1 MDAESFNRWLL
12 DPRRPTLVMGILN
25 LTPDSFSDGGQ
36 FNQLDAAVARAESMA
51 ADGADWI
58 DIGGESTRPGA
69 KRLSAEEQLGR
80 LLPVLKA
87 VVGRCNTICSIDTTL
102 ARVAEAALDEGVQIV
117 NDISAGRDDPAM
129 FPLLAKRGA
138 PAVLMHMQGQPA
150 TMQLA
155 PRYREVISQVRDFL
169 TERIAAAVQSGI
181 DSARLL
187 IDPGIGFGKTTEHN
201 LEILR
206 RLEEFKSIGRPLVLG
221 TSRKKF
227 VAELTGEQDQ
237 RRIFGTAATT
247 AWGIANGA
255 DVVRVHDVAAMSQV
269 VRMVGAIQNKE
280 PPPGVGCMTD
290 SAAQQISPSPGTPG
304 EGAG

>member
-1 MDAESFNRWLL
+1 METETFKRWLL
-12 DPRRPTLVMGILN
+12 DPRRRPLVMGILN

-36 FNQLDAAVARAESMA
+36 FNDVGAAVAHAQKMA
-51 ADGADWI
+51 AEGADWI

-69 KRLSAEEQLGR
+69 NRLAATEQLR
-80 LLPVLKA
+80 RVLPVLRAIKDRL
-87 VVGRCNTICSIDTTL
+87 GTICSIDTSL
-102 ARVAEAALDEGVQIV
+102 AAVAEAALDEGVQIV

-129 FPLLAKRGA
+129 FPLLARRGA

-150 TMQLA
+150 TMQHQ
-155 PRYREVISQVRDFL
+155 PRYREVIGEVSDFL
-169 TERIAAAVQSGI
+169 KERIAAAAAAGI
-181 DSARLL
+181 DPARLL

-206 RLEEFKSIGRPLVLG
+206 HLATFKTIGRPLVLG

-227 VAELTGEQDQ
+227 IASLTGEQDS
-237 RRIFGTAATT
+237 RRIFGTAATI

-269 VRMVGAIQNKE
+269 VRMVGAIQNQE
-280 PPPGVGCMTD
+280 T
-290 SAAQQISPSPGTPG
+290 PSEVLPRVAP
-304 EGAG
+304 